1 MDEDEFLH
9 HLEII
14 MDLLKKPNARLIL
27 LHPPYTHSQ
36 QIVIDNVCKNSI
48 NIIGQVLRDP
58 LTKEIVNEVG
68 RLISSHHEPH
78 INCDELKYVIVGK
91 QKIKSH

>member
-1 MDEDEFLH
+1 MDEKEFLH

-27 LHPPYTHSQ
+27 LHPAYTHSQ
-36 QIVIDNVCKNSI
+36 QIVIDNMCMNSTH
-48 NIIGQVLRDP
+48 IIGQLLRNP

-68 RLISSHHEPH
+68 RLINTHHEPH
-78 INCDELKYVIVGK
+78 INSDELKYVIVGQ
-91 QKIKSH
+91 QKIK